1 MLGTADLSAGTFQ
14 LNSGTLRGGT
24 WQTNGG
30 SLIIDSGTFD
40 GAILSGDLNLTNSG
54 DRLTLING
62 GGFTGTANLTGSST
76 DLIFASDTTLNN
88 TVNLSGVSA
97 EISINTSQSL
107 TLGAGAEV
115 NLTGSASSID
125 GSSATSSQLTN
136 LGTITAGGTD
146 GTNRFI
152 SNLAFDNQ
160 GTVQVQDGRT
170 LNVTSASNLVSG
182 TLTGGIWSCLL
193 YTSPSPRDRQKSR
206 MPSSA

>member
-1 MLGTADLSAGTFQ
+1 MFNG
-14 LNSGTLRGGT
+14 RIVGGSIT
-24 WQTNGG
+24 QAAGG
-30 SLIIDSGTFD
+30 SLLIDNGTFD
-40 GAILSGDLNLTNSG
+40 GATLLGDLNLTNSG

-62 GGFTGTANLTGSST
+62 GGFTGAANLTGSST
-76 DLIFASDTTLNN
+76 DLAIASDTTLDN

-125 GSSATSSQLTN
+125 GGNATSSQLTN

-146 GTNRFI
+146 GIDRTI

-182 TLTGGIWSCLL
+182 TLTGGDLESW
-193 YTSPSPRDRQKSR
+193 K
-206 MPSSA
+206 